1 MFLQK
6 IRDRAQGWF
15 AYTIIGMLIIPFAVW
30 GINYYFEGGGP
41 MDAALVGDSKISVQ
55 EFQRA
60 YQQQRQQ
67 MQAMFGGN
75 ADPALLDGPRLK
87 QQVLQQLVEERV
99 LSQLAHEQ
107 GLRIGDRQL
116 HDVIV
121 ALPAFQQNGRF
132 DKELYERWL
141 RNQGYV
147 AAVFE
152 ENFRQAKATE
162 QLRESVIDS
171 ALFTPVEL
179 DRLIAVL
186 KQQRELHYTVL
197 ALENYVAK
205 VTVED
210 AKIQEYF
217 EKNKHRFVNPEQVQ
231 VQFIE
236 LKLAQLA
243 EGVVISEAD
252 LKTAY
257 QDQIA
262 KYGQP
267 EERSASHLLVKLP
280 LNPGPTEVEQAQLKA
295 KQIADDLHSG
305 TKSFDQVMQEAKAD
319 ASGMLEGGEL
329 GVIGK
334 GMFDSPAFETAL
346 FALQK
351 PGEISDPVRMPSG
364 FHIIRLDGI
373 TPAQVK
379 PFEDVRELIA
389 KELRQQQAENRFYE
403 ITQNL
408 ANFSYEH
415 PDSLEAAAKA
425 LDAPI
430 QDSGWFSRKGG
441 EGIAANPKLIE
452 SAFGED
458 VLKRGVNSEPLELA
472 PGHVVAIRIKEHR
485 DATPRTLEESRE
497 EIVNILR
504 EQQAREAIAK
514 DAETLKSRAA
524 KGEHLQTLA
533 KELGGKHQNAGLVSR
548 DAPGV
553 DRAVLATAFRLPQPE
568 AGKVALGSI
577 ALANGDQVVL
587 EVAQVIPGQKEALS
601 EEERKSIAQ
610 QLAQQTGSGQFEGL
624 ADSVRIK
631 TKVVT
636 YGDRL

>member
-15 AYTIIGMLIIPFAVW
+15 AYTIIGLLIVPFAVW

-41 MDAALVGDSKISVQ
+41 MDAALVGDSAISVQ

-67 MQAMFGGN
+67 MQAMLGSN
-75 ADPALLDGPRLK
+75 ADPALLDGPRMK

-99 LSQLAHEQ
+99 LNQLAREQ
-107 GLRIGDRQL
+107 GLRISDRQL

-121 ALPAFQQNGRF
+121 ALPVFQQSGGF
-132 DKELYERWL
+132 DKALYEQWL

-147 AAVFE
+147 AATFE
-152 ENFRQAKATE
+152 ESFRQGKATE
-162 QLRESVIDS
+162 QLREGIAAS
-171 ALFTPVEL
+171 ALFPPVEL
-179 DRLIAVL
+179 DRLVALL
-186 KQQRELHYTVL
+186 KQQRELQYTVL
-197 ALENYVAK
+197 ALEKYVAK
-205 VTVED
+205 ATVED

-217 EKNKHRFVNPEQVQ
+217 EKNRDRFVNPEQVQ
-231 VQFIE
+231 LQFIE

-243 EGVVISEAD
+243 EGVTISEED

-267 EERSASHLLVKLP
+267 EERAASHLLIKLP
-280 LNPGPTEVEQAQLKA
+280 LNPGPAEVEQAQAKA
-295 KQIADDLHSG
+295 KQIADELHAG
-305 TKSFDQVMQEAKAD
+305 AKTFDQALQEVKTD
-319 ASGMLEGGEL
+319 ASGTLEGGEL

-334 GMFDSPAFETAL
+334 GMFDSPAFENAL
-346 FALQK
+346 FALEK
-351 PGEISDPVRMPSG
+351 PGDVSEPVRMPSG
-364 FHIIRLDGI
+364 FHIIRLDKI
-373 TPAQVK
+373 TPAQLK
-379 PFEDVRELIA
+379 SFEEVRDTVA
-389 KELRQQQAENRFYE
+389 QELRQQQAENRFYE

-408 ANFSYEH
+408 ANLGYEH
-415 PDSLEAAAKA
+415 PDSLEPAAKA

-430 QDSGWFSRKGG
+430 QDSSWFTRKGG

-452 SAFGED
+452 IAFGED
-458 VLKRGVNSEPLELA
+458 VLKRGVNSEPIELA
-472 PGHVVAIRIKEHR
+472 PGHVVAIRLKEHR
-485 DATPRTLEESRE
+485 EATPRSLEEARE
-497 EIVNILR
+497 DIVKSLR

-514 DAETLKSRAA
+514 DAEMLKARAA

-533 KELGGKHQNAGLVSR
+533 KEFDGDYKNLGLVSR
-548 DAPGV
+548 DAPTV
-553 DRAVLATAFRLPQPE
+553 DRAVLTTAFRLPQPE
-568 AGKVALGSI
+568 AGQVALGST

-587 EVAQVIPGQKEALS
+587 EVAQVVPGQKDALS

-610 QLAQQTGSGQFEGL
+610 QLTQQAGTGQFEGL
-624 ADSVRIK
+624 VDSVRVK
-631 TKVVT
+631 SKVVT
-636 YGDRL
+636 YSDRL